1 MRPTVID
8 RQPWPIG
15 ARRRDIA
22 SQFLVESAI
31 VAFVGGAAGVLLGYW
46 AATGIAAVATPV
58 GFPQLP
64 VAFAS
69 WFVPVA
75 LGGGAV
81 TGLVAAIV
89 PARRAAQLDPVAA
102 LAAE

>member
-1 MRPTVID
+1 M
-8 RQPWPIG
+8 G

-22 SQFLVESAI
+22 SQFLVEAAI
-31 VAFVGGAAGVLLGYW
+31 AAFVGGAAGVLLGYW
-46 AATGIAAVATPV
+46 AAIGIAAVATPV
-58 GFPQLP
+58 GFLQVP

-75 LGGGAV
+75 LCGGVV

-89 PARRAAQLDPVAA
+89 PARRAARLNPVAA
-102 LAAE
+102 LAEE